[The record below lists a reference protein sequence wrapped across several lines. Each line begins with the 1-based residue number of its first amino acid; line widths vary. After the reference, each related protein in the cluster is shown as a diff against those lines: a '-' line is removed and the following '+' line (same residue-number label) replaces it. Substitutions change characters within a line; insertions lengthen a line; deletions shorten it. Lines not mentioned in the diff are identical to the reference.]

1 MTKPEERLPEHR
13 NQTQKVVVIYMAG
26 ESFTPISKKQ
36 KEMMKMK
43 NGIVIKGME
52 LIEEDREAAQNSTAR
67 VLKIYSEKLR
77 KLKEEESDD

>member
-1 MTKPEERLPEHR
+1 
-13 NQTQKVVVIYMAG
+13 
-26 ESFTPISKKQ
+26 
-36 KEMMKMK
+36 MK

>member
-1 MTKPEERLPEHR
+1 
-13 NQTQKVVVIYMAG
+13 MAG
-26 ESFTPISKKQ
+26 EVFTPISKNQ

-77 KLKEEESDD
+77 KLKEEESND

>member
-1 MTKPEERLPEHR
+1 
-13 NQTQKVVVIYMAG
+13 MAG

-36 KEMMKMK
+36 KEMIKMK

-67 VLKIYSEKLR
+67 ILKVYSEKLR

>member
-1 MTKPEERLPEHR
+1 
-13 NQTQKVVVIYMAG
+13 MAG

>member
-1 MTKPEERLPEHR
+1 MKFLP
-13 NQTQKVVVIYMAG
+13 QYQKN
-26 ESFTPISKKQ
+26 Q